1 MRQRQLVVNM
11 RSPAPR
17 VENSTSLHSIDVKVL
32 QALFNLT
39 ADIAFFI
46 KDEAGRYVIVNESL
60 LARHGLKSERE
71 ALGKTP
77 EEICPGKFG
86 SIPTE
91 QDQRVLRTGKALL
104 DHLELQWHRPNE
116 PVWCLTSKIP
126 LKDSHGKTIGLI
138 GFSRDV
144 RTAVRTGEIPKAFA
158 EVLEA
163 FEQAPAMDLSPA
175 LMAARSKLSTARLAR
190 LTKKL
195 FGLTPSQLIVKTR
208 ITIAS
213 RLLRETGMSVAAIA
227 QQCGYSDQSAFTR
240 AFRQASG
247 VTPLEYRR
255 GSLV

>member
-1 MRQRQLVVNM
+1 MSMRL
-11 RSPAPR
+11 SAHK
-17 VENSTSLHSIDVKVL
+17 VEMSTNLQSIDVHVL

-46 KDEAGRYVIVNESL
+46 KDEAGRYAVVNESL
-60 LARHGLKSERE
+60 LARHGLKSQQE

-77 EEICPGKFG
+77 QEICPGKFG

-91 QDQRVLRTGKALL
+91 QDQRVLRSGKALL

-126 LKDSHGKTIGLI
+126 LKDGQGKTIGLI

-163 FEQAPAMDLSPA
+163 FEQTPAMELTPA
-175 LMAARSKLSTARLAR
+175 LLAARSKLSTARLAR

-213 RLLRETGMSVAAIA
+213 RLLRETQLSVAAIA

-240 AFRQASG
+240 SFRQASG

-255 GSLV
+255 GAARE

>member
-1 MRQRQLVVNM
+1 M
-11 RSPAPR
+11 
-17 VENSTSLHSIDVKVL
+17 
-32 QALFNLT
+32 
-39 ADIAFFI
+39 
-46 KDEAGRYVIVNESL
+46 
-60 LARHGLKSERE
+60 
-71 ALGKTP
+71 
-77 EEICPGKFG
+77 
-86 SIPTE
+86 
-91 QDQRVLRTGKALL
+91 
-104 DHLELQWHRPNE
+104 QWHRPNE

-126 LKDSHGKTIGLI
+126 LKDGQGKAIGLI

-163 FEQAPAMDLSPA
+163 FEQTPAMELTPA
-175 LMAARSKLSTARLAR
+175 LLAARSKLSTARLAR

-213 RLLRETGMSVAAIA
+213 RLLRETQQSVAAIA
-227 QQCGYSDQSAFTR
+227 QHCGYSDQSAFTR

-255 GSLV
+255 GAARESRE

>member
-1 MRQRQLVVNM
+1 MRLPGIGKELPTTLQ
-11 RSPAPR
+11 
-17 VENSTSLHSIDVKVL
+17 SIDVRVL
-32 QALFNLT
+32 QSLFNLT

-46 KDEAGRYVIVNESL
+46 KDAAGRYVIVNDSL
-60 LARHGLKSERE
+60 LARHGLKSEIE

-77 EEICPGKFG
+77 QEICPGKFG

-91 QDQRVLRTGKALL
+91 QDQRVLRSGKALL

-126 LKDSHGKTIGLI
+126 LKDGQGKAIGLI

-163 FEQAPAMDLSPA
+163 FEQTPAMELTPA
-175 LMAARSKLSTARLAR
+175 LLAARSKLSTARLAR

-213 RLLRETGMSVAAIA
+213 RLLRETQQSVAAIA

-255 GSLV
+255 GAARESRE

>member
-1 MRQRQLVVNM
+1 MRL
-11 RSPAPR
+11 PAKGTDLP
-17 VENSTSLHSIDVKVL
+17 TTLQSIDVRVL
-32 QALFNLT
+32 QSLFNLT

-46 KDEAGRYVIVNESL
+46 KDAAGRYVVVNDSL
-60 LARHGLKSERE
+60 LARHGLNSEIE

-77 EEICPGKFG
+77 QEICPGKFG

-91 QDQRVLRTGKALL
+91 QDQRVLRSGKALL

-126 LKDSHGKTIGLI
+126 LKDGQGKAIGLI

-163 FEQAPAMDLSPA
+163 FEQTPAMELTPA
-175 LMAARSKLSTARLAR
+175 LLAARSKLSTARLAR

-213 RLLRETGMSVAAIA
+213 RLLRETQQSVAAIA

-255 GSLV
+255 GAARESRE

>member
-1 MRQRQLVVNM
+1 MSFSLQATGSNMVV
-11 RSPAPR
+11 
-17 VENSTSLHSIDVKVL
+17 SLESIDVRVL
-32 QALFNLT
+32 QSLFNLT

-46 KDEAGRYVIVNESL
+46 KDLGGRYVVVNDSL

-71 ALGKTP
+71 AIGKTP
-77 EEICPGKFG
+77 QEICPGKFG

-91 QDQRVLRTGKALL
+91 QDQLVLRSGKPLL

-126 LKDSHGKTIGLI
+126 LKDSLGSTIGLI

-144 RTAVRTGEIPKAFA
+144 RSSVRTDEIPKTFA
-158 EVLEA
+158 EVMET
-163 FEQAPAMDLSPA
+163 FEQTPAMELSPA
-175 LMAARSKLSTARLAR
+175 LLATRSKLSPARLAR

-208 ITIAS
+208 ITSAS
-213 RLLRETGMSVAAIA
+213 RLLRETNLSVATIA

-247 VTPLEYRR
+247 VTPVEYRR
-255 GSLV
+255 REIV